1 MSFWD
6 WLFREPY
13 DKYALFAREQIEL
26 IRLNDAGPYSAN
38 QNARKEGIAC
48 KVRIASINWQGGLE
62 NHKYALAMWQISKA
76 LYPDAVTD
84 ADRPTL
90 AREVWKDI

>member
-1 MSFWD
+1 MTSM
-6 WLFREPY
+6 LI
-13 DKYALFAREQIEL
+13 FAREQIEL
-26 IRLNDAGPYSAN
+26 IRLNDAGHCSAD
-38 QNARKEGIAC
+38 QNAHKEGIAC
-48 KVRIASINWQGGLE
+48 KVRIASINGQGGLE

-76 LYPDAVTD
+76 LYPDTVTD